1 MRALSLLCQGEASLL
16 FARVPFFG
24 PDPDP
29 GTDPDQVHCPE
40 INLRDVMSTAEPS
53 AALSLAEMVNV
64 ARIMATVQKVVRD
77 PRPYVVA
84 SAPVCLM
91 IGTPLAITG
100 TFMLV
105 GFGFSAFIAAFS
117 LITALIL
124 LSLGLLPLA
133 VQLPCPIPPFAA
145 ALTLLC

>member
-1 MRALSLLCQGEASLL
+1 
-16 FARVPFFG
+16 
-24 PDPDP
+24 
-29 GTDPDQVHCPE
+29 
-40 INLRDVMSTAEPS
+40 MSTAEPS
-53 AALSLAEMVNV
+53 TALSLAEMVNV

-84 SAPVCLM
+84 SAPVCLL
-91 IGTPLAITG
+91 IGTPLAISG